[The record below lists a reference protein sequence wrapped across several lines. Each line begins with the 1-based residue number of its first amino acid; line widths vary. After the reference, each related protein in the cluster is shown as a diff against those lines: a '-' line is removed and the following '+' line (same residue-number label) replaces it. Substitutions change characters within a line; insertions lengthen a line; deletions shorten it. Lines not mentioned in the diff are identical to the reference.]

1 MFRSLNLGLQAAME
15 TESLR
20 NESGYQPP
28 LGGHKGQGKVK
39 PGAAAGSP
47 GNTKLN

>member
-20 NESGYQPP
+20 NESGNQPP
-28 LGGHKGQGKVK
+28 LGGRKGQGKVK
-39 PGAAAGSP
+39 PGAAAGSH
-47 GNTKLN
+47 GNAKLN